1 LNVKIPANKPY
12 FSEQQRSEIAAE
24 ITQILESGILT
35 QGPWVRRLEQLFAD
49 YVGSKFAIATNSGT
63 SALEI
68 LLRYFN
74 VKDHEVI
81 VPTNTFL
88 ATGNAVIFAG
98 GTPMLADISADT
110 LCIDPNEIERRMTP
124 RTKGVIVVHI
134 AGLIS
139 PQIDEI
145 RNLCAKNGLF
155 LIEDAAH
162 APGAGISGR
171 CAGNLAEGGAFSFFP
186 TKPLTS
192 GEGGMI
198 TTNDPRCDQFARSVR
213 SHGINT
219 DPEKVLDKGLL
230 VRLGYNW
237 RMSELQAVVAYYQ
250 LKNLDEAISWRNQI
264 GEIYR
269 RELQDIPGVKLFE
282 TPEEITHSYYKFPVL
297 IDTELPREQITG
309 RFRDEFGIQV
319 GSIYWPPCHLQPF
332 YKEQF
337 GHKVGDF
344 PVAEDVLRR
353 TFALPIYPE
362 MSKRDVLAVR
372 DALQRIVE
380 EEIVVYS

>member
-1 LNVKIPANKPY
+1 MNVKIPANKP
-12 FSEQQRSEIAAE
+12 FFPEQQRSEIAAE
-24 ITQILESGILT
+24 ITRILEGGILT
-35 QGPWVRRLEQLFAD
+35 QGPWVRRLEQSFAD

-68 LLRYFN
+68 LLRYLD
-74 VKDHEVI
+74 VKDREVV

-98 GTPMLADISADT
+98 GTPILADISADT
-110 LCIDPNEIERRMTP
+110 LCIDPGEIERRMTP
-124 RTKGVIVVHI
+124 KTKGVIVVHI

-145 RNLCAKNGLF
+145 RDLCAKNNLF

-162 APGAGISGR
+162 APGAAISGR
-171 CAGNLAEGGAFSFFP
+171 YAGNLADGGAFSFFP

-198 TTNDPRCDQFARSVR
+198 TTNDPRCEQFARSVR

-219 DPEKVLDKGLL
+219 DPGKVLDRSLM

-250 LKNLDEAISWRNQI
+250 LKNLDEAISRRNQI
-264 GEIYR
+264 AKIYQ
-269 RELQDIPGVKLFE
+269 RELQNIPGVNLFK
-282 TPEEITHSYYKFPVL
+282 TPEEIIHSYYKFPVL
-297 IDTELPREQITG
+297 INKEFPREHITG
-309 RFRDEFGIQV
+309 RFRNEFGIQV

-332 YKEQF
+332 YEERF
-337 GHKVGDF
+337 SYRTGDF
-344 PVAEDVLRR
+344 PVAEDFLKRA
-353 TFALPIYPE
+353 FALPIYPE
-362 MSKRDVLAVR
+362 MNEQDVLAVC
-372 DALQRIVE
+372 DALHRITE
-380 EEIVVYS
+380 EEIVIYF